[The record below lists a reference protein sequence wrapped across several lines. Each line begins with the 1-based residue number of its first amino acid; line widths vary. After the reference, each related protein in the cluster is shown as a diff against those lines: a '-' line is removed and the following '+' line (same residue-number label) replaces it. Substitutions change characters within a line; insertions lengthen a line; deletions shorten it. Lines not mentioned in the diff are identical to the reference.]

1 MKSVRARIF
10 PVVSVVV
17 VVLATSGCAT
27 ADRGSQNAFGLIQS
41 RPAHFAPPKD
51 TTFAVSTK
59 ELVLREDP
67 TGRETRLFWGLI
79 TITDY

>member
-1 MKSVRARIF
+1 MKPRLIRIF
-10 PVVSVVV
+10 PVLFAVVILSTV
-17 VVLATSGCAT
+17 CGCAT

-59 ELVLREDP
+59 DLTLRENV
-67 TGRETRLFWGLI
+67 TGRETRILWGLI